1 MMCGLGDHNKIPQRY
16 WFGQIGGRMRL
27 PLIAVTV
34 VALALIAC
42 NGPRE
47 STPEIGPEDTL
58 IETPKVTEP
67 SPSDAPVT
75 PKSPENTLVETPE
88 YTGVIISENGASEFS
103 YLFDKAST
111 GFWEPSVNDISRAE
125 ECIRQHIV
133 FVQDNPK
140 LDTYQKESAAF
151 ILNNLE
157 KYRRQYVGIDV
168 DGEKRIWC
176 NSFFSDDSFPDWERV
191 PVDVDGGGKH
201 FWQIEYDL
209 LKDECINFYVHG
221 ES

>member
-1 MMCGLGDHNKIPQRY
+1 
-16 WFGQIGGRMRL
+16 MRL
-27 PLIAVTV
+27 PLIAVIV

-42 NGPRE
+42 NGP
-47 STPEIGPEDTL
+47 SVTTPEIGSEDTFV
-58 IETPKVTEP
+58 ETPEVTEP
-67 SPSDAPVT
+67 IPSDAPMT
-75 PKSPENTLVETPE
+75 PKSPENTLIETPR
-88 YTGVIISENGASEFS
+88 YTGVIISEDGASEFS

-111 GFWEPSVNDISRAE
+111 GFWEPSINDISRAE
-125 ECIRQHIV
+125 ECIRQHIMSL
-133 FVQDNPK
+133 QDNPK
-140 LDTYQKESAAF
+140 FDTYQKESAAF

-176 NSFFSDDSFPDWERV
+176 NLFFSDDSFPDWERV
-191 PVDVDGGGKH
+191 PVDVDDGGKH